1 MALRQPDFRVGA
13 MLGFRHLQYLEPT
26 TGTALAGTSP
36 RATIVHN
43 RFGKGETL
51 LIGSQVTLGIQRR
64 NEIDPATVAEVASF
78 ALKSGIQ
85 PMLQATPA
93 GAVECSRLTGPEA
106 DIFILG
112 NRRPK
117 PVSVEIE
124 FTETYRQ
131 FETQGDLYSGGTKL
145 QLSLKGRETRM
156 VIGRKYRR

>member
-36 RATIVHN
+36 RATIVHK
-43 RFGKGETL
+43 RIGIGETL
-51 LIGSQVTLGIQRR
+51 VFGSQVTLGIQRR

-93 GAVECSRLTGPEA
+93 GAVDCSRLTGPES
-106 DIFILG
+106 DIYILSTL
-112 NRRPK
+112 RPT
-117 PVSVEIE
+117 PVSDEIK
-124 FTETYRQ
+124 FTET
-131 FETQGDLYSGGTKL
+131 
-145 QLSLKGRETRM
+145 
-156 VIGRKYRR
+156 

>member
-1 MALRQPDFRVGA
+1 

-43 RFGKGETL
+43 RFGRGETL

-78 ALKSGIQ
+78 ALNCG
-85 PMLQATPA
+85 
-93 GAVECSRLTGPEA
+93 VECSRLTGPET

-112 NRRPK
+112 NRRPE
-117 PVSVEIE
+117 PISIEIE

-131 FETQGDLYSGGTKL
+131 FETKGDTYPGGTKL

-156 VIGRKYRR
+156 VSGRKYRR

>member
-1 MALRQPDFRVGA
+1 MTLRQPDFRVGA

-36 RATIVHN
+36 RTTIVHN
-43 RFGKGETL
+43 RFGRGETL

-78 ALKSGIQ
+78 ALNCGVE
-85 PMLQATPA
+85 PMLRATPA
-93 GAVECSRLTGPEA
+93 GTVECSRLTGPET

-112 NRRPK
+112 NRRPE
-117 PVSVEIE
+117 PISIEIE

-131 FETQGDLYSGGTKL
+131 FETKGDTYPGGTKL

-156 VIGRKYRR
+156 VSGRKYRR